1 MLEDTTD
8 TQTRPYGRIDDKKL
22 IAGLANG
29 LSMTEAGILAGSR
42 AQRKNIPDV
51 VKKKS
56 EKVEF
61 KEKLEEHIG
70 LLQKY
75 ITEDKIA
82 SEDVK
87 SLVWM
92 LDKLCKILVVAN
104 GGVEEKSL
112 PTPILVRFIEE
123 RQKETNIEDN

>member
-8 TQTRPYGRIDDKKL
+8 IQTRHYGRIDDKKL

-29 LSMTEAGILAGSR
+29 LSMTEAGIMAGSQ
-42 AQRKNIPDV
+42 AQRKNVPDV
-51 VKKKS
+51 VKRKS

-70 LLQKY
+70 LLQSY

-82 SEDVK
+82 TEDVK
-87 SLVWM
+87 SLIWM
-92 LDKLCKILVVAN
+92 LDKLCRILVVTG
-104 GGVEEKSL
+104 GGVQPDRL
-112 PTPILVRFIEE
+112 PIPIMGGLSIWG
-123 RQKETNIEDN
+123 QDED